1 MGTSGVRSG
10 NRVAEVE
17 RLIGNTMWSHGGRDK
32 DLQVILRAKGN
43 TWQLSHQRWDIL
55 CLGSQQDPSDF
66 RENGSQR

>member
-1 MGTSGVRSG
+1 
-10 NRVAEVE
+10 
-17 RLIGNTMWSHGGRDK
+17 MWSHGGRDK